1 MFFKTNNKSECCA
14 CTACVNSCPKSCIK
28 MIQDEEGFAYPEIDK
43 NSCVNC
49 HLCEKVCPVEHPDYS
64 NNDKPDVYA
73 VLLKDVEERKKSSSG
88 GAFFAIATF
97 VLNNNG
103 VVIGATMDEMH
114 QVRHI
119 MVESLDELFRLRGS
133 KYVQSELG
141 FIFAQV
147 KDVLTK
153 DKWCYFVGTGCQVAG
168 LKAYLKKDYPKLI
181 TSDIVCHGVPSQA
194 LFDKHIKYLED
205 RYHDKVVNYYFR
217 DNESW
222 GGCEICEFKNRKP
235 LKNPSYELSP
245 FLYSFMYGMT
255 FRQSCYNCKFA
266 CVPRQGDITLADYW
280 GVKEF
285 FPDIDESHGVSLVLV
300 NTQLGKTVWEIIKNA
315 FEYYSSSI
323 SDGAKYNGNLVKVA
337 SKPAIRDDIYKQ
349 IEVLGY
355 HRIAEST
362 FKSPQWRKIKIYNFM
377 KSSRCLK
384 YFLYL
389 FRLIKC

>member
-1 MFFKTNNKSECCA
+1 MYFLTKDKTECCA

-43 NSCVNC
+43 NICINC
-49 HLCEKVCPVEHPDYS
+49 HLCEKVCPVEHPNYS

-141 FIFAQV
+141 FIFARV
-147 KDVLTK
+147 KEVLTK

-181 TSDIVCHGVPSQA
+181 TSDLVCHGVPSQA

-205 RYHDKVVNYYFR
+205 RYHDKVVNYFFR

-222 GGCEICEFKNRKP
+222 GGCEICEFANRRP
-235 LKNPSYELSP
+235 LKNPSYDLSP
-245 FLYSFMYGMT
+245 YLYSFMYGMT
-255 FRQSCYNCKFA
+255 FRYSCYNCKFA
-266 CVPRQGDITLADYW
+266 SIPRQGDITLADFW
-280 GVKEF
+280 GAKEF
-285 FPDIDESHGVSLVLV
+285 FPDIDESHGVSLVLI
-300 NTQLGKTVWEIIKNA
+300 NSINGCRAWENIRKSVD
-315 FEYYSSSI
+315 FRPSTI
-323 SDGAKYNGNLVKVA
+323 SFGSKYNGNLIGGIQ
-337 SKPAIRDDIYKQ
+337 KPAIRDIIFHL
-349 IEVLGY
+349 IEQEGY
-355 HRIAEST
+355 RQVAKT
-362 FKSPQWRKIKIYNFM
+362 YFKSPRANKIRLYNILKRNRFLFLFIEFYRK
-377 KSSRCLK
+377 LK
-384 YFLYL
+384 
-389 FRLIKC
+389 K

>member
-1 MFFKTNNKSECCA
+1 MT
-14 CTACVNSCPKSCIK
+14 
-28 MIQDEEGFAYPEIDK
+28 QDEEGFAYPEIDK
-43 NSCVNC
+43 NSCINC

-88 GAFFAIATF
+88 GAFFAIAKF

-181 TSDIVCHGVPSQA
+181 TSDIVCHGAPSQA

-222 GGCEICEFKNRKP
+222 GGCEICEFENKEP
-235 LKNPSYELSP
+235 VVNPSYELSP
-245 FLYSFMYGMT
+245 YLYSFMYGMT
-255 FRQSCYNCKFA
+255 LRQSCYNCKFA
-266 CVPRQGDITLADYW
+266 CVPRQGDITLADFW

-285 FPDIDESHGVSLVLV
+285 FPEINDIHGVSLVLI
-300 NTQLGKTVWEIIKNA
+300 NTQSGKTIWELIKNNY
-315 FEYYSSSI
+315 EYYRSSI
-323 SDGAKYNGNLVKVA
+323 SDAAKYNGNLVKVLR
-337 SKPAIRDDIYKQ
+337 KPIIRDSIYKQ
-349 IEVLGY
+349 IELLGY
-355 HRIAEST
+355 NQIARTT
-362 FKSPQWRKIKIYNFM
+362 FKSKKKWKIKLFFFIKKNRILNCFLRLY
-377 KSSRCLK
+377 RILK
-384 YFLYL
+384 
-389 FRLIKC
+389 R